1 MGGREGG
8 RKEGRKEGREGR
20 RVLDTRALHNAQV
33 QAWLCT
39 YACQWFLAFILQ

>member
-1 MGGREGG
+1 MGGREGGG
-8 RKEGRKEGREGR
+8 RKEGRKGM

-39 YACQWFLAFILQ
+39 

>member
-1 MGGREGG
+1 MEGSREGGTDGVVGRRGRTGGREGG
-8 RKEGRKEGREGR
+8 GLREGR

-39 YACQWFLAFILQ
+39 